1 MKATLNAPKS
11 TKSTW
16 THGRCFN
23 RRSTSNAS
31 QKIHK
36 NPHSRGLIFGF
47 FGSPTREQ
55 NKQKPAIFGFF
66 GDTFARARHG
76 VWILRTWNYHER
88 STRRLCVAKWRLILT
103 MRGQSAC
110 SFARLARA
118 PRSGVLPSQDATGG
132 VVALQP
138 AKARLAN
145 ACQCQTAADA
155 AIMAAYPPARKH
167 LKAAS
172 ELPKATAA
180 AQRKANLTKADIFGQ
195 SCAPA
200 SWGFN
205 L

>member
-1 MKATLNAPKS
+1 MA
-11 TKSTW
+11 
-16 THGRCFN
+16 GV
-23 RRSTSNAS
+23 
-31 QKIHK
+31 
-36 NPHSRGLIFGF
+36 LIFGIS
-47 FGSPTREQ
+47 GSSYAREQ

-138 AKARLAN
+138 AKARPAN
-145 ACQCQTAADA
+145 ACQCQAAAVA
-155 AIMAAYPPARKH
+155 AIMAAYPPARQRQKD
-167 LKAAS
+167 ARA
-172 ELPKATAA
+172 LPKATAA
-180 AQRKANLTKADIFGQ
+180 AQRLLTLA
-195 SCAPA
+195 A
-200 SWGFN
+200 SLTFSRCN
-205 L
+205 RV